1 MAKKRNTIEDYLN
14 ELYRRG
20 MAGDEEAQLEFIQV
34 IVMETAAPLEGAPL
48 EWLNAL
54 VEKGNTQAR
63 RCYFAWAMNGDAT
76 DCDWQR
82 LVQWAEELLAE
93 SPGDAHCMLGMLYEP
108 GLPGFTDD
116 AVAEEHYRKA
126 MEAGNEGCGFYLARV
141 LLGREEN
148 EELPYAEARELL
160 ERAERVNPSAPVCDL
175 LGSVCQS
182 LGDDAAA
189 VKCFQ
194 KLHRLNPADAECC
207 LELARYYA
215 LGMGVSRIDHEI
227 ALRYFQKAANLGD
240 AEGTFM
246 VGLSY
251 YDGMGTRRN
260 FKRAV
265 DYFKRALE
273 MGDTRALYH
282 LGICCSRGEG
292 MRQDAAAA
300 AEYWQRG
307 AALNDAPCCL
317 ALAMNCVE
325 SNELQRAE
333 EMLEQAR
340 EHMLEGD
347 EEMEREMEIVELCIS
362 TARSAAEG
370 NSAGDSV

>member
-63 RCYFAWAMNGDAT
+63 RCYFAWAMNGDAA

-93 SPGDAHCMLGMLYEP
+93 APGDAHCMLGMLYEP
-108 GLPGFTDD
+108 GLPGLADD
-116 AVAEEHYRKA
+116 KLAEKHYRKA
-126 MEAGNEGCGFYLARV
+126 LDAGNEGCGFYLARV
-141 LLGREEN
+141 LLGLEEN

-160 ERAERVNPSAPVCDL
+160 ERAERVNPSAAVYDL
-175 LGSVCQS
+175 LGMVCQE

-207 LELARYYA
+207 LDLARHYA
-215 LGMGVSRIDHEI
+215 LGAGVRQDDEI

-240 AEGTFM
+240 AEGMFM

-251 YDGMGTRRN
+251 YEGMGTRRN

-282 LGICCSRGEG
+282 LGICSARGEG
-292 MRQDAAAA
+292 VRQDAAAA
-300 AEYWQRG
+300 TGYWQRG
-307 AALNDAPCCL
+307 AALNDASCCVAL
-317 ALAMNCVE
+317 ALHCVE
-325 SNELQRAE
+325 GGELQRAE
-333 EMLEQAR
+333 ELLTQAR
-340 EHMLEGD
+340 EHMTEGD
-347 EEMEREMEIVELCIS
+347 EELERQMEIVELCIS

>member
-34 IVMETAAPLEGAPL
+34 VVMETAAPLEGAPL

-63 RCYFAWAMNGDAT
+63 RCYFAWAMNGDAAN
-76 DCDWQR
+76 CDWQR

-93 SPGDAHCMLGMLYEP
+93 APGDAHCMLGMLYEP
-108 GLPGFTDD
+108 GLPGLADD
-116 AVAEEHYRKA
+116 KLAEEHYRKA
-126 MEAGNEGCGFYLARV
+126 LDAGNEGCGFYLARV

-148 EELPYAEARELL
+148 EIPYAEARGLL
-160 ERAERVNPSAPVCDL
+160 ERAERVNPSAPVYDL
-175 LGSVCQS
+175 LGTVCQE

-194 KLHRLNPADAECC
+194 KLHRLAPSDSECC
-207 LELARYYA
+207 LDLARHYA
-215 LGMGVSRIDHEI
+215 LGAGVRQDDEI

-240 AEGTFM
+240 VQGTFM
-246 VGLSY
+246 VGLHY
-251 YDGMGTRRN
+251 YEGLGTRRN

-292 MRQDAAAA
+292 VRQDAAAA
-300 AEYWQRG
+300 AGYWQQG
-307 AALNDAPCCL
+307 AALNDAPCCV
-317 ALAMNCVE
+317 ALAMHCVDGG
-325 SNELQRAE
+325 ELQRAE
-333 EMLEQAR
+333 ELLAQAR
-340 EHMLEGD
+340 EYMTEGD
-347 EEMEREMEIVELCIS
+347 EELERQMEIVQLCMDTI
-362 TARSAAEG
+362 RGESA
-370 NSAGDSV
+370 N

>member
-63 RCYFAWAMNGDAT
+63 RCYFAWAMNGDAA

-82 LVQWAEELLAE
+82 LVQWAEELMAE
-93 SPGDAHCMLGMLYEP
+93 APGDAHCMLGMLYEP
-108 GLPGFTDD
+108 GLPGLADD
-116 AVAEEHYRKA
+116 KLAEEHYRKA
-126 MEAGNEGCGFYLARV
+126 LDAGNEGCGFYLARV

-148 EELPYAEARELL
+148 EIPYAEARELL
-160 ERAERVNPSAPVCDL
+160 ERAEKSNPSAAVYDL
-175 LGSVCQS
+175 LGSVCQA

-194 KLHRLNPADAECC
+194 KLHRLNPSDSECC
-207 LELARYYA
+207 LELAQAYS
-215 LGMGVSRIDHEI
+215 LGAGVRQDAEI

-240 AEGTFM
+240 VQGTFM
-246 VGLSY
+246 VGLHY
-251 YDGMGTRRN
+251 YEGLGTRRN

-282 LGICCSRGEG
+282 LGNCCSLGEG
-292 MRQDAAAA
+292 VRQDDAAAG
-300 AEYWQRG
+300 EYWQRG
-307 AALNDAPCCL
+307 VALNDAPCCV
-317 ALAMNCVE
+317 ALAMHCVATG
-325 SNELQRAE
+325 ELQRAE
-333 EMLEQAR
+333 ELLAQAR
-340 EHMLEGD
+340 EYMMEGD
-347 EEMEREMEIVELCIS
+347 EEMERQIEIVELCLS
-362 TARSAAEG
+362 TDRNRQKQILSE
-370 NSAGDSV
+370 VCRL